1 MPSGPRGTQLRRGMG
16 GWRSDGDG
24 RKAPDRNRRV
34 QIGHRIGRPRR
45 GRGRCRGVHSG
56 APLGSTR
63 EEMENHQNSPP
74 LQSPPSARAEGG
86 RVPALHRG
94 PASTAGGTLTPA
106 RAASTAHPGSGGQP
120 PASARVSVSS
130 PSGGRGRSLVM
141 GGAQSAASSLFLRPR
156 PRGGAGYIKAA
167 AAPSA
172 RLAEPVSQLR
182 VVS

>member
-1 MPSGPRGTQLRRGMG
+1 MEGYGWVEVVWRREEGAGQKPAGASRAPDRETEERERSVPRRAQQCSAREYSRGNGKSPGLPNPPVPSVCPGGGRPSAALRRG
-16 GWRSDGDG
+16 
-24 RKAPDRNRRV
+24 P
-34 QIGHRIGRPRR
+34 
-45 GRGRCRGVHSG
+45 
-56 APLGSTR
+56 
-63 EEMENHQNSPP
+63 
-74 LQSPPSARAEGG
+74 AR
-86 RVPALHRG
+86 
-94 PASTAGGTLTPA
+94 TAGGTLTPA

-120 PASARVSVSS
+120 PASAWVLVSS
-130 PSGGRGRSLVM
+130 LSGGGGRSLVM